1 MPGSCSSVCPDL
13 FFNPLVRDL
22 GPLMCLA
29 CFDSR
34 QLLRK
39 AFSQAVTLHYRKRKL
54 SASALT
60 HLPTSC
66 QGDRSWYRV
75 WTDRVSCQM
84 QSTRVC
90 TEMHLLATD
99 RPVRKPKH
107 LFSHCL
113 INITTHFID
122 RGFLGMLFV
131 SFQTICIFIQYRT
144 CSVAGIWKLY
154 CLNKHIFL

>member
-1 MPGSCSSVCPDL
+1 MCPDL
-13 FFNPLVRDL
+13 FFKPLVRDL

-29 CFDSR
+29 CFQSR

-54 SASALT
+54 SASART

-75 WTDRVSCQM
+75 WTDRVSCQL
-84 QSTRVC
+84 QSSCVN

-99 RPVRKPKH
+99 RSVRKPKR
-107 LFSHCL
+107 LFSYCL
-113 INITTHFID
+113 INIPIYFIE
-122 RGFLGMLFV
+122 RGSLGILFV
-131 SFQTICIFIQYRT
+131 SFQTIYIFIQSRT
-144 CSVAGIWKLY
+144 CSMAGI
-154 CLNKHIFL
+154 